1 MKIMKTAD
9 MHCDTLSRLY
19 QAELSQ
25 SPVSLL
31 ENSFQLDLK
40 KMNTSGYI
48 LQNFAAFVD
57 LDQEDDPYDACMK
70 QIHLF
75 YREMKKNQSLIS
87 PVTCYS
93 QILENQKQHKMSALL
108 TIEEGQVCLGDLKK
122 LQEFYNLGVRMMTFT
137 WNHKNSLGIPA
148 EPADGSCS
156 KGGLTHLGIA
166 FLDAMEQ
173 LGIIPDVSHLSDEG
187 ISDVCRL
194 AKKPFAASH
203 SNARFLCGRQR
214 NLPDELIKKISK
226 RDGIIGINYYG
237 PFLTEIA
244 DSHGTCFGKITDVA
258 KHIRHITNIG
268 GISCAGLG
276 SDFDG
281 IDDNLEFKDCSHLEL
296 LAEELKK
303 NHFHESEIDAVFF
316 QNVLSFYQEVLP

>member
-9 MHCDTLSRLY
+9 MHCDTLSRIY
-19 QAELSQ
+19 QAEKFQ
-25 SPVSLL
+25 PAVSLL
-31 ENSFQLDLK
+31 ENPFQLDFK
-40 KMNTSGYI
+40 KMKASGYI

-57 LDQEDDPYDACMK
+57 LDQEEDPYEACLE
-70 QIHLF
+70 QIRIF

-93 QILENQKQHKMSALL
+93 QILQNQKQHKMSALL

-122 LQEFYNLGVRMMTFT
+122 LQEYYRLGVRMMTFT
-137 WNHKNSLGIPA
+137 WNHKNSLGNPA

-156 KGGLTHLGIA
+156 RGGLTHLGIA

-203 SNARFLCGRQR
+203 SNARALCGRQR
-214 NLPDELIKKISK
+214 NLPDELIKKIAE
-226 RDGIIGINYYG
+226 RNGIIGINYYG
-237 PFLTEIA
+237 PFLTEIPDA
-244 DSHGTCFGKITDVA
+244 QGICYGKIADVA
-258 KHIRHITNIG
+258 RHIRHITNIG

-281 IDDNLEFKDCSHLEL
+281 IDDNLELKDCSHLEL
-296 LAEELKK
+296 LADELKK
-303 NHFHESEIDAVFF
+303 NHFYESEIDAVFSE
-316 QNVLSFYQEVLP
+316 NVLSFYREVLP